1 MSKIFHL
8 AWTDIRTEFSE
19 RSTLV
24 FFLILP
30 IVFTAILGNAMSGTA
45 PDPGADNR
53 LIVLLVDEDGSSL
66 AAEFTTLLSSSQ
78 VVRPVLLERAAAEE
92 RLVEEGLPG
101 LLIIPAGF
109 GAALLAGEELVLAL
123 QTAVTDNRTVAVQQA
138 VAAAAG
144 QVSSGVLAALAS
156 VEAAEQIRPF
166 PGEAARTAF
175 FNASL
180 AMAQKRLQE
189 PPAILTANQ
198 AAVVDPEVIGGFEL
212 ASAGQLVTWVLITLI
227 GTSNVL
233 VNERLGGTLRRLL
246 VTPTRKA
253 TIMAGKICGRLSMG
267 LLQMGLLIGVGAI
280 AFGVDWGQ
288 SPGALIL
295 LVITFGV
302 AASAFGLLLG
312 ALARTRS
319 QASGLT
325 IMFSMVLA
333 ALGGAWWPLEITP
346 PGYQTAVQL
355 LPTTWAMKGFTAVIV
370 RGHGVAEV
378 LPIAGILL
386 LFALVFFSAGLWRF
400 RYE

>member
-180 AMAQKRLQE
+180 AMAQQRLQE